1 MIIKY
6 FTDNDLY
13 KFTTM
18 NAIIKLYPEAI
29 VKYKFFDRNNT
40 IFPKGFDK
48 LLKEEINKMVNLQMT
63 NEEENYIRKKCY
75 YLPSPFIDFLKGYRY
90 NPDEVT
96 VKLENG
102 KLNLEIEGYWYRT
115 VLWEVP
121 LLALISELY
130 YIVTNQKPENIEE
143 KTKYKAE
150 ELKKLKAHFSDFGTR
165 RRISFDTHK
174 KVVEILKQYGENY
187 FNGTSNVYLAY
198 LYNLTPIGTHPHE
211 WFMYHGA
218 HFGYRM
224 ANQKAL
230 DAWIDVYKGNLGI
243 ALTDTYTTKSFFD
256 TFSTMHAKLFDGVR
270 NDSGDPLKF
279 IDDTIKYYISKNID
293 PKTKTIVFSDS
304 LNLEKIKQIK
314 QYINDKI
321 KDAYGIGTYFTND
334 FGPKPLNIV
343 IKMTAAKPD
352 KSYPFFFPTVKISDI
367 KEKHTGSEEELL
379 LCKKM
384 LKIE

>member
-13 KFTTM
+13 KFTLM
-18 NAIIKLYPEAI
+18 NAVIKLYPESI

-40 IFPKGFDK
+40 IFPDGFDIK
-48 LLKEEINKMVNLQMT
+48 LKEEINKMANIKMT
-63 NEEENYIRKKCY
+63 DEEENFIRNKCY

-90 NPDEVT
+90 DPSEVT
-96 VKLENG
+96 VSLENG

-130 YIVTNQKPENIEE
+130 YKMTNQKPENVEE
-143 KTKYKAE
+143 ITKYKAI

-165 RRISFDTHK
+165 RRISFDVHR
-174 KVVEILKQYGENY
+174 KVVEILKKYGENY
-187 FNGTSNVYLAY
+187 FNGTSNVYMAY
-198 LYNLTPIGTHPHE
+198 LFNLTPIGTHPHE

-230 DAWIDVYKGNLGI
+230 DAWVEVYKGNLGI
-243 ALTDTYTTKSFFD
+243 ALTDTYTTKSFFE
-256 TFSTMHAKLFDGVR
+256 TFSTMHAKLFDGLR
-270 NDSGDPLKF
+270 NDSGDPIEF
-279 IDDTIKYYISKNID
+279 IDEAIKYYKSKRID
-293 PKTKTIVFSDS
+293 PQTKTIVFSDS
-304 LNLEKIKQIK
+304 LNLEKVRKIKE
-314 QYINDKI
+314 YANGKI

-343 IKMTAAKPD
+343 IKMIGAKPD
-352 KSYPFFFPTVKISDI
+352 KNYKYFFQTVKLSDI
-367 KEKHTGSEEELL
+367 KEKHTGSENELF

-384 LKIE
+384 LNIE

>member
-1 MIIKY
+1 MIIKH

-18 NAIIKLYPEAI
+18 NAIVKLYPEAI
-29 VKYKFFDRNNT
+29 VRYKFFDRNNT
-40 IFPKGFDK
+40 VFPEGFDK
-48 LLKEEINKMVNLQMT
+48 LLKEEINNMKSLQMT
-63 NEEENYIRKKCY
+63 DEEEFFMRKKCY
-75 YLPSPFIDFLKGYRY
+75 YLPSPFIDLLKGYRY
-90 NPDEVT
+90 DPSEVK
-96 VKLENG
+96 VSLENG

-121 LLALISELY
+121 LMALVSELY
-130 YIVTNQKPENIEE
+130 YKITNQKAENVDEI
-143 KTKYKAE
+143 TKYKAE

-165 RRISFDTHK
+165 RRFSFDIHK
-174 KVVEILKQYGENY
+174 KVVGILKKYGEKF

-198 LYNLTPIGTHPHE
+198 FYDLTPIGTHPHE

-230 DAWIDVYKGNLGI
+230 DAWVEVYKGNLGI
-243 ALTDTYTTKSFFD
+243 ALTDTYTTKSFFE

-270 NDSGDPLKF
+270 NDSGDPIKF
-279 IDDTIKYYISKNID
+279 IDDVIQYYKSKNID
-293 PKTKTIVFSDS
+293 PLTKTIVFSDA
-304 LNLEKIKQIK
+304 LNLEKIKKIK
-314 QYINDKI
+314 EYVTGKI

-343 IKMTAAKPD
+343 IKMIAAKPNKTYD
-352 KSYPFFFPTVKISDI
+352 NFFPTIKLSDI
-367 KEKHTGSEEELL
+367 AEKHTGSEEELQ

-384 LKIE
+384 LRID